1 MGASIGGIGGAPFGG
16 GMRVTFGGA
25 MGASMGGGMGS
36 PMGGFIYSMV
46 ATIPP
51 PSGGIGALSGGGMGS
66 YMSNEEV
73 AQDGMEENMRRDVGL
88 RYFYPLSCVCV
99 EFL

>member
-1 MGASIGGIGGAPFGG
+1 
-16 GMRVTFGGA
+16 MRVTFGGA

-66 YMSNEEV
+66 YMSNEEA
-73 AQDGMEENMRRDVGL
+73 AQDGENNGGE
-88 RYFYPLSCVCV
+88 Y
-99 EFL
+99 EA